1 MTHFNLQAQID
12 EMISAKDC
20 GRIVKLTNEIV
31 KDNSEEMMR
40 MHYESFGDCRSCIIH
55 ESICRSFKDRGKIGE
70 KFLLEQLKRTDLSEL
85 KRADTIQVLGLMRC
99 KEIPKI
105 VEPYLDGK
113 SELLLYKAIIT
124 MGWCGDRST
133 LDMLEKPLHEAKD
146 PLMRGYAATAMRQIW
161 FKHTE
166 TGPVIIQKL
175 AKALET
181 ETDKTAVSLI
191 MTSVQDMLFVKF
203 GMHETISWHSNCK
216 LSGNGIR
223 SKKKFFAYLAEHPEV
238 CDETQVLSLHKKRLT
253 NAIEEAIV
261 TKKYQKVEE
270 LTWRLTAMHVE
281 YAMETHFEYLDE
293 RRDEEIHELF
303 LRNFVYRDDKEE
315 SEKFLLEQMKRTD
328 LSDETRADVIHVL
341 GLRCC
346 KEIPKLV
353 EPYLNESSELLMQ
366 RSLMALGCVGDR
378 SMIDFLE
385 PFLYKVHNPATKGC
399 VATAMEYIL
408 FNHEE
413 FTPIVLSKLV
423 KALKLEMDDVAK
435 PYLIAS
441 LQLIMRKKFGIRE
454 INFKGGKIIREF
466 KGDVERAKK
475 RLLMYLAKHPE
486 LLQENS

>member
-12 EMISAKDC
+12 EMIAAKDC
-20 GRIVKLTNEIV
+20 GRIVDLTDEIV

-55 ESICRSFKDRGKIGE
+55 ESICRSFQDRGKVGE

-133 LDMLEKPLHEAKD
+133 LDLLEKPLHEAKD

-181 ETDKTAVSLI
+181 ETDKTAIDLI

-203 GMHETISWHSNCK
+203 GMRETLSSLSECK

-238 CDETQVLSLHKKRLT
+238 CDETQVLSLHKERLIY
-253 NAIEEAIV
+253 AIEEAIV
-261 TKKYQKVEE
+261 TRKYQKVQE
-270 LTWRLTAMHVE
+270 LIWGLKDMHVE
-281 YAMETHFEYLDE
+281 HAIETHFEFLED
-293 RRDEEIHELF
+293 RRDEEIHRLILF
-303 LRNFVYRDDKEE
+303 NFQDRSDDIE
-315 SEKFLLEQMKRTD
+315 SFLLKQMKRTD
-328 LSDETRADVIHVL
+328 LSNETRADVIDLL
-341 GLRCC
+341 GSLKC

-353 EPYLNESSELLMQ
+353 EPYLNEDSDILMQ
-366 RSLMALGCVGDR
+366 QSLLALGCVGDR

-385 PFLYKVHNPATKGC
+385 PFLYTVRNPATKGC
-399 VATAMEYIL
+399 VMTAMWYIL
-408 FNHEE
+408 FNHKE
-413 FTPIVLSKLV
+413 FTPIVISKLV
-423 KALKLEMDDVAK
+423 KALEWETDDAAK
-435 PYLIAS
+435 PYIIAR
-441 LQLIMRKKFGIRE
+441 LQILMNKTFGIRE
-454 INFKGGKIIREF
+454 VNHKQGKVICEF

-475 RLLMYLAKHPE
+475 RLLTYLAKHPE
-486 LLQENS
+486 LLQENP

>member
-12 EMISAKDC
+12 EMIAAKDC
-20 GRIVKLTNEIV
+20 GRIVDLTDEIV

-55 ESICRSFKDRGKIGE
+55 ESICRSFQDRGKVGE

-105 VEPYLDGK
+105 VEPYLDGR

-133 LDMLEKPLHEAKD
+133 LDLLEKPLHEAKD

-181 ETDKTAVSLI
+181 ETDKTAIDLI
-191 MTSVQDMLFVKF
+191 MTCVQDMLFVKF
-203 GMHETISWHSNCK
+203 GMRETLSPLSECK

-238 CDETQVLSLHKKRLT
+238 CDETQVLSLHKMRIKE
-253 NAIEEAIV
+253 AIEEAIL
-261 TKKYQKVEE
+261 TKKYRRVEE
-270 LTWRLTAMHVE
+270 LIYRLSRMYTE
-281 YAMETHFEYLDE
+281 GSMETRFELLEERDDE
-293 RRDEEIHELF
+293 NVHRAI
-303 LRNFVYRDDKEE
+303 LRNFYQQEDKEE
-315 SEKFLLEQMKRTD
+315 AERFLLEKMKRTD
-328 LSDETRADVIHVL
+328 LSNETRADVIHL
-341 GLRCC
+341 LSRLHC

-353 EPYLNESSELLMQ
+353 APYLNENSGILMQ
-366 RSLMALGCVGDR
+366 QSLLALGCVGDR

-385 PFLYKVHNPATKGC
+385 PFLYTVRNPATKGC
-399 VATAMEYIL
+399 VMTAMQYIL
-408 FNHEE
+408 FTHNEL
-413 FTPIVLSKLV
+413 TPIVISKLV
-423 KALKLEMDDVAK
+423 KALEWETDDAAK
-435 PYLIAS
+435 PYIITRLQILIN
-441 LQLIMRKKFGIRE
+441 KKFGLSKID
-454 INFKGGKIIREF
+454 FKTGKIVYEF

-475 RLLMYLAKHPE
+475 RLLTYLAKHPE
-486 LLQENS
+486 LLQEIP